1 MNDRLVHEEIAERI
15 AATGNVVREVAHKRA
30 NCNLKIRVAPTEA
43 ADQKYHNLV
52 VTYTDPDSNES
63 VTITKPRFMFGEVGS
78 IEAIR
83 FFRSDKLREG
93 SRRDKHVL
101 TLYGNAAVRA
111 DYRALHECL
120 QEAYVAAWPTI
131 MQDDTHEAL
140 RLFAQM
146 VSLTLDADDPQELLR
161 MIVDGEMATDEQS
174 GAQIAQKWQRFICG
188 RIRNAFPY
196 VQQEAQTAFAKQYT
210 NSNTGE
216 MREGITVTLRENAP
230 PKSAGR
236 PEKTSRGLDRAD
248 VATTDAATPL
258 FKDLSLTRLE
268 LDGSRSSVEDVSR
281 VLCSHVTPAKPE
293 SAEEQEQRLRNE
305 RRPLHAIFL
314 LVEIAQIFVLERNI
328 YPLKYLRWVCL
339 PPEEITAGKP
349 RRSNLANAFTLGN
362 DDQSMHDALCGL
374 VVADPSLVM
383 LDYAATRREE
393 RFRMRVV
400 PSRNNNGYHN
410 VICEVRDESG
420 KWASTRNPQYVLYD
434 TDDLGFLAFRAS
446 KYAPN
451 ATEPG
456 EIAESATGKY
466 SMQVFGDGDME
477 MQLRALYDA
486 FIEALCDEWSVIKS
500 GHYLRELR
508 LYVELNI
515 DTSIVAADAELP
527 ALMDLVRT
535 EKQEQRWTA
544 HLRGCIAAGFPFYKD
559 RSACFAKS
567 IVDRNNPSAR
577 RYGIHLTVPEDNNAS
592 KTQLR
597 LQDVSC
603 TLRREEF
610 ARATPVDTDDLVG
623 LLCRATVPSDPN
635 ERRSERLR
643 VHALVIVFDTVYC
656 ANENDTKVFPRRNL
670 RWLCM
675 DDPANASTA
684 GGGTNMD
691 YSKIV

>member
-1 MNDRLVHEEIAERI
+1 MDDHSVHEEIAERI
-15 AATGNVVREVAHKRA
+15 AATGGVVREVAHKRA
-30 NCNLKIRVAPTEA
+30 NCNLKIRVAPSEA

-52 VTYTDPDSNES
+52 VTYTDPDKNEL
-63 VTITKPRFMFGEVGS
+63 VTITKPRFMFGEVGTT
-78 IEAIR
+78 EAIR

-101 TLYGNAAVRA
+101 TLYGNAAVRD

-146 VSLTLDADDPQELLR
+146 VSLNLDADDHQEQLR

-216 MREGITVTLRENAP
+216 MRE
-230 PKSAGR
+230 
-236 PEKTSRGLDRAD
+236 
-248 VATTDAATPL
+248 
-258 FKDLSLTRLE
+258 DLSLTRLKV
-268 LDGSRSSVEDVSR
+268 DGSRSSVDDVGR
-281 VLCSHVTPAKPE
+281 TLCSNVTPAKPE

-305 RRPLHAIFL
+305 RRPLHAIFV

-339 PPEEITAGKP
+339 PPEEVTAGKP
-349 RRSNLANAFTLGN
+349 KRSNLANAFALEG
-362 DDQSMHDALCGL
+362 DQTMHDALHGL
-374 VVADPSLVM
+374 AVADPSLVM
-383 LDYAATRREE
+383 LDYAAFCREE
-393 RFRMRVV
+393 RFRMRIV
-400 PSRNNNGYHN
+400 PSRTNNGYHS
-410 VICEVRDESG
+410 VICEVRDEG
-420 KWASTRNPQYVLYD
+420 GRWTSTRNPQYALYD
-434 TDDLGFLAFRAS
+434 TDDIGFLAFRAS

-451 ATEPG
+451 AAEPG
-456 EIAESATGKY
+456 EVAETAIGKY
-466 SMQVFGDGDME
+466 SMQVFGNSDTE

-486 FIEALCDEWSVIKS
+486 FIDALCNEWSVIKP
-500 GHYLRELR
+500 GHHLRELR

-515 DTSIVAADAELP
+515 DTSIVAADAEVP
-527 ALMDLVRT
+527 ALMELVRT

-567 IVDRNNPSAR
+567 IVDKNNPGVR
-577 RYGIHLTVPEDNNAS
+577 RYGIHMTVPEENSAA
-592 KTQLR
+592 KTQPR

-603 TLRREEF
+603 TLCREEL
-610 ARATPVDTDDLVG
+610 ARATPVDANDLGG
-623 LLCRATVPSDPN
+623 LLCRATAPSDPN

-643 VHALVIVFDTVYC
+643 VHALVFVFDTVYC

-675 DDPANASTA
+675 DDPAYA
-684 GGGTNMD
+684 GAGNSMD